1 VTGAHQ
7 ERKPDKLKRKERM
20 HQLQMNSRKQEVR
33 ASSYVKNDGVAVRM
47 CKVMPM

>member
-1 VTGAHQ
+1 MELRVA
-7 ERKPDKLKRKERM
+7 ERSVSRGKRKERM

-33 ASSYVKNDGVAVRM
+33 ASSYLKNDGVAVRM